1 MCIEARLDILKKD
14 LLHPAGPS
22 ISTNR
27 NYPFA
32 IFHYPP
38 GEEFKMRTKLL
49 ELLELLRSKGWTI
62 LNVDL
67 FSTLLGY
74 LSELEEGELIDAL
87 VQEEKLQYSVNKK
100 DFTISL
106 NVLQN
111 ALDGIFKDKNQ
122 YPQRVLQK
130 IKSVSTGCDEK
141 HTVVFLSR
149 IGGLY
154 PFYRTSSL
162 LRFLDDGITVPTI
175 VLYPGDRTEQYY
187 LSFMGEMDAD
197 RDYRPRIY

>member
-1 MCIEARLDILKKD
+1 MSLESRIDTLKTD
-14 LLHPAGPS
+14 LLNPAGPS

-32 IFHYPP
+32 LFQYLPH
-38 GEEFKMRTKLL
+38 EEFNMRTKLVD
-49 ELLELLRSKGWTI
+49 LLDTLRNKGWTI

-67 FSTLLGY
+67 FATFIELLA
-74 LSELEEGELIDAL
+74 EEEEGELIEAL
-87 VQEEKLQYSVNKK
+87 IEEEKLQYQAHQNDYKLP
-100 DFTISL
+100 IS
-106 NVLQN
+106 VLQN
-111 ALDGIFKDKNQ
+111 SLDVIFKDQDK
-122 YPQRVLQK
+122 YSKLVLDK
-130 IKSVSTGCDEK
+130 IKEKTEHSDELK
-141 HTVVFLSR
+141 TVIFLSR

-162 LRFLDDGITVPTI
+162 LRYLDNGIRVPTI
-175 VLYPGDRTEQYY
+175 VLYPGERTEQHY

>member
-1 MCIEARLDILKKD
+1 MSLESRIDTLKTD
-14 LLHPAGPS
+14 LLNPAGPS

-32 IFHYPP
+32 IFQYLPH
-38 GEEFKMRTKLL
+38 EEFNMRTKLVD
-49 ELLELLRSKGWTI
+49 LLDTLRNKGWTI

-67 FSTLLGY
+67 FATFIELLA
-74 LSELEEGELIDAL
+74 EEEEGELIEAL
-87 VQEEKLQYSVNKK
+87 IEEEKLQYQAHQSDYK
-100 DFTISL
+100 FPIS
-106 NVLQN
+106 VLQN
-111 ALDGIFKDKNQ
+111 SLDVVFKDQDK
-122 YPQRVLQK
+122 YSKLVLDK
-130 IKSVSTGCDEK
+130 IKEKTEHSDELK
-141 HTVVFLSR
+141 TVIFLSR

-162 LRFLDDGITVPTI
+162 LRYLDNGIRVPTI
-175 VLYPGDRTEQYY
+175 VLYPGERTEQHY